1 MSSRALILGSNALAR
16 ELMGQMMSRPN
27 CGHTVVGMISDEER
41 ATVGDLRRLIGVYE
55 PDEIIVADPQGLG
68 CYPIDPLIDAQMRK
82 LARVQSACEFYER
95 LTGKLSLE
103 ALNVPAVLFTRQFHP
118 GPVRQG
124 LAHALSVLGA
134 ALGLVVC
141 LPLMAVLALLIK
153 LDSRGPVL
161 FVQERCGRNG
171 RTFKLWKF
179 RTMRAD
185 LPAKSEWERDNGER
199 ITRVGRWLRKYR
211 LDELPQ
217 FLNVLRGDMNLVGPR
232 PHPTTSSDLI
242 AIVARN
248 IPEQGEPI
256 PYYSLRLAVRP
267 GMTGWAQIR
276 YKYANGLG
284 EEVEKLRYDLY
295 YIKHYSLLLDLYILV
310 ETVRVVLFG
319 HRTVEPAPARRQARP
334 AARTASQAL
343 ETPLASLSRR

>member
-1 MSSRALILGSNALAR
+1 MPSRSLILGANALAR
-16 ELMGQMMSRPN
+16 ELMRQMMSHPK
-27 CGHTVVGMISDEER
+27 CGHVVVGMISDEER
-41 ATVGDLRRLIGVYE
+41 ATVCDLRRLIRVYE
-55 PDEIIVADPQGLG
+55 PDEIIVADPGRLG
-68 CYPIDPLIDAQMRK
+68 CLPIDPLVEVQMRK
-82 LARVQSACEFYER
+82 VVRVESAPEFYER

-103 ALNVPAVLFTRQFHP
+103 ALNAHAVLFTRQFHP
-118 GPVRQG
+118 GGVRQG
-124 LAHALSVLGA
+124 LAHALSVLCA
-134 ALGLVVC
+134 ALGLAVC
-141 LPLMAVLALLIK
+141 LPFMAVLALLIK

-171 RTFKLWKF
+171 RTFKLLKF

-199 ITRVGRWLRKYR
+199 ITRAGRWLRKYR

-217 FLNVLRGDMNLVGPR
+217 FLNVLRGDMNVVGPR
-232 PHPTTSSDLI
+232 PHPTTSRDLI
-242 AIVARN
+242 ALVARN
-248 IPEQGEPI
+248 MPEQGDPV

-295 YIKHYSLLLDLYILV
+295 YIKHYSLLFDLRIVL
-310 ETVRVVLFG
+310 ETIRVVLFG
-319 HRTVEPAPARRQARP
+319 HRPEETVPTRRHATPVDRNV
-334 AARTASQAL
+334 AEAL

>member
-1 MSSRALILGSNALAR
+1 VRSRLLILGANALAR

-27 CGHTVVGMISDEER
+27 CGHAVVGMISDEER
-41 ATVGDLRRLIGVYE
+41 ATVGDLRRLIRVYE
-55 PDEIIVADPQGLG
+55 PDEIIVAAPERLG
-68 CYPIDPLIDAQMRK
+68 SYPLDPLIEAQMHK
-82 LARVQSACEFYER
+82 VARVQSAPEFYER
-95 LTGKLSLE
+95 LTGKLCLE
-103 ALNVPAVLFTRQFHP
+103 ALNAHAVLFTRQFHP
-118 GPVRQG
+118 GRVRQG
-124 LAHALSVLGA
+124 LAHALSVLCA
-134 ALGLVVC
+134 ALGVVAC
-141 LPLMAVLALLIK
+141 LPFMAVLALLIK

-171 RTFKLWKF
+171 QTFKLLKF

-232 PHPTTSSDLI
+232 PHPTTSRDLI
-242 AIVARN
+242 ALVARN
-248 IPEQGEPI
+248 MPEQGDPI

-295 YIKHYSLLLDLYILV
+295 YIKHYGLLLDLRIAL
-310 ETVRVVLFG
+310 ETIRVVLFG
-319 HRTVEPAPARRQARP
+319 HRAPEAVLARRHGAP
-334 AARTASQAL
+334 AARPGAEPL
-343 ETPLASLSRR
+343 EAPLASLSRR